1 MITPCPTSKASYPL
15 SPSPLLSLAP
25 ASDKSEGCNGMPGP
39 RRGAARWRRP
49 AYLATPRKHK
59 MTRWSHRLIWQ
70 PCLLRNQLVPA
81 RGASLPPPPSDV
93 HKWKRSARPQINF
106 SRTPN
111 NLACSGIGRRR
122 GGDRAAFSPSPHLS
136 LITVLSSRFIFR
148 ISCGPPDRAPAESP
162 CAGRQWREGGREAI
176 KSEN

>member
-1 MITPCPTSKASYPL
+1 MFFCLRRNRHLLHTQAEADIQLARRKEGERGGYLLFHRKWMITPCPTSKASYPL
-15 SPSPLLSLAP
+15 FPPPLSLAP

-59 MTRWSHRLIWQ
+59 MTHGRHRLIWQ

-81 RGASLPPPPSDV
+81 RVASSPLLRAMSINGSGQPG
-93 HKWKRSARPQINF
+93 RARPQINF

-111 NLACSGIGRRR
+111 NLAC
-122 GGDRAAFSPSPHLS
+122 
-136 LITVLSSRFIFR
+136 T
-148 ISCGPPDRAPAESP
+148 
-162 CAGRQWREGGREAI
+162 
-176 KSEN
+176 

>member
-1 MITPCPTSKASYPL
+1 MGCPGL
-15 SPSPLLSLAP
+15 
-25 ASDKSEGCNGMPGP
+25 D
-39 RRGAARWRRP
+39 GAARWRRP

-59 MTRWSHRLIWQ
+59 MTHGSHRLIWQ

-81 RGASLPPPPSDV
+81 RGASSPLLRAMSINGSGQPGR
-93 HKWKRSARPQINF
+93 KRPQINF

-111 NLACSGIGRRR
+111 TFACSVIGRMK
-122 GGDRAAFSPSPHLS
+122 GDRAAFSPSHLS

-148 ISCGPPDRAPAESP
+148 ISYGPPDRAESP
-162 CAGRQWREGGREAI
+162 CAGRWWREGGREAI